1 MPGAALTLVIGNKA
15 YSSWSL
21 RPWLL
26 LKHGGIP
33 FEEVRIPLYL
43 PDSPERIRAWSPAGK
58 VPVLAEGPLRI
69 WESLAICE
77 TLAERF
83 PDLCGWPRD
92 PDARAVARS
101 VSAEMHSGF
110 VSLRSELPFNARG
123 LRTGVVPSERARAE
137 IGRVVALFEDCRARF
152 GAGGPWLFGAFS
164 PADAMYAPV
173 ALRLLTYGIP
183 LSPVAAAFAE
193 AVRDQPAVDE
203 WIRAA
208 RQETE
213 VLEKFERGSPLA

>member
-1 MPGAALTLVIGNKA
+1 MSAALTLVIGNKV

-26 LKHGGIP
+26 LKHGRIP

-43 PDSPERIRAWSPAGK
+43 PDSPARIRAWSPAGH

-69 WESLAICE
+69 WDSLAICE

-83 PDLCGWPRD
+83 PDRCGWPEAAA
-92 PDARAVARS
+92 ARAVARS

-110 VSLRSELPFNARG
+110 FSLRHELAFYARG
-123 LRTGVVPSERARAE
+123 PRRGVVPSAAAHAEIARA
-137 IGRVVALFEDCRARF
+137 VAIFEDCRGRF

-164 PADAMYAPV
+164 PADAMYAPL

-183 LSPVAAAFAE
+183 LPPVAAAFAE
-193 AVRDQPAVDE
+193 SVRGHPAVEE
-203 WIRAA
+203 WVLAA
-208 RQETE
+208 REESE
-213 VLEKFERGSPLA
+213 VLAKFERGAPVQ